1 VPVVN
6 SGLSICDSMDTGIE
20 APVISLVNLGCAK
33 NLVDSERIL
42 GRLAEA
48 GFLIAQDPAMAEL
61 CLVNTCGF
69 IAEARDETRSVLAE
83 LARLRSSGNL
93 RALVALGCLVERVAE
108 APEFNRFL
116 EAADVRLGFRDY
128 PRIAEI
134 CRELVAAGRR
144 EAPSPGA
151 KAGPVPAR
159 PDPSPQWGEG
169 ERSRS
174 YNEFLA
180 APRLRIGSPHTAYLK
195 ISEGCSNAC
204 RFCAIPR
211 MRGRQV
217 SRPIEAVAAEA
228 RELAEGGAQEICL
241 IAQDTT
247 SYGRDLY
254 GRFRLPDLLRA
265 LLSIKGPRWFRLMY
279 AYPKHLSAK
288 VLDVLASDE
297 RFCPYIDLPLQHI
310 SDPILRAMG
319 RGITKA
325 ETVKLLDLVAR
336 KLPGGAIRTAFI
348 AGFPG
353 ETLAQFQELLD
364 FVKEGRFAHAGVF
377 IYSHE
382 PLTPSSRLAD
392 ALPLAEKTARREAL
406 MLAQRD
412 VSRRRLHERVGQ
424 KIEVLVD
431 ETVAPPSRR
440 HAGGTPALPVAGAR
454 AIARSQLEA
463 PEVDGV
469 VYLQG
474 RGAAKL
480 APGTFKRV
488 EIVRALDYDVVAKV

>member
-1 VPVVN
+1 METAIKPP
-6 SGLSICDSMDTGIE
+6 I
-20 APVISLVNLGCAK
+20 ISLVNLGCAK

-69 IAEARDETRSVLAE
+69 VAEAREETRSVLSE
-83 LARLRSSGNL
+83 LARLRTRGGL
-93 RALVALGCLVERVAE
+93 KTLVALGCLVERVAE
-108 APEFNRFL
+108 APEFDRFL
-116 EAADVRLGFRDY
+116 EAADVRLGFHDY
-128 PRIAEI
+128 SRIAEV
-134 CRELVAAGRR
+134 CRNIVAAARHSSPPTRR
-144 EAPSPGA
+144 SPRSRPPSPH
-151 KAGPVPAR
+151 R
-159 PDPSPQWGEG
+159 GEG
-169 ERSRS
+169 QRLRS
-174 YNEFLA
+174 YSEFLT

-217 SRPIEAVAAEA
+217 SRPIEALVAEA
-228 RELAEGGAQEICL
+228 RELAEGGAQEINL

-254 GRFRLPDLLRA
+254 GQYRLADLLRA
-265 LLSIKGPRWFRLMY
+265 LLETKGPRWFRLMY
-279 AYPKHLSAK
+279 AYPKHLSAA
-288 VLDVLASDE
+288 VLDVLSGEE
-297 RFCPYIDLPLQHI
+297 RFCPYIDLPLQHV
-310 SDPILRAMG
+310 SDLVLRAMG
-319 RGITKA
+319 RGITRA
-325 ETVKLLDLVAR
+325 QTVELLDLVAR

-348 AGFPG
+348 VGFPG
-353 ETLAQFQELLD
+353 ETEAQYRELLD

-377 IYSHE
+377 LYSHE
-382 PLTPSSRLAD
+382 PLTPAARLAD
-392 ALPLAEKTARREAL
+392 SLPLAEKMARREAL
-406 MLAQRD
+406 MLAQRA
-412 VSRRRLHERVGQ
+412 VSRRRLQGRIGE

-431 ETVAPPSRR
+431 GPLERGAS
-440 HAGGTPALPVAGAR
+440 PVAGAR
-454 AIARSQLEA
+454 AIARSRLEA

-480 APGTFKRV
+480 APGTFEQV
-488 EIVRALDYDVVAKV
+488 EILRAMDYDLVAKAD